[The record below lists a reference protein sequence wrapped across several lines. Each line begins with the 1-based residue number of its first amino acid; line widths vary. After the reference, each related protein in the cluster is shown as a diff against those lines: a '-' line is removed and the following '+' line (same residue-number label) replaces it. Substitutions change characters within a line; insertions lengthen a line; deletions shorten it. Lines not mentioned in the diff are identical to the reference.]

1 MRILTFKR
9 TPIILLTVLVFQ
21 LSVSVNTFSTE
32 VDREIFPEP
41 ISIKCGECPCVNPC
55 SHQSPPP
62 PPPPE
67 NRGRYC
73 SPPPPSP
80 VYVAAETIPPPPPRF
95 NYVTGAPGNLY
106 PTDDPFN
113 LMVYSNAAINHY
125 LINVGIFL
133 LVVHL
138 MKVWM

>member
-1 MRILTFKR
+1 MCVLTFKWA
-9 TPIILLTVLVFQ
+9 PIILLTVLVVQ
-21 LSVSVNTFSTE
+21 LSVSVVTTFSTE

-41 ISIKCGECPCVNPC
+41 ISIKCGECPCANPC

-62 PPPPE
+62 PE
-67 NRGRYC
+67 NPGRYC

-80 VYVAAETIPPPPPRF
+80 VYVAAEITPPPPPRF

-125 LINVGIFL
+125 LIHVGAFL

-138 MKVWM
+138 LVF